1 MKKRKKKTLR
11 PCFPRPCSG
20 QAGQASSPRVAQNER
35 PEFAETQKHKV
46 RTVAG
51 RHVKMDPEVFYH
63 PRILNGTMFIHEG
76 RVIVRNRK
84 TLKQFSLSR
93 YILKARKGQ
102 VVDHE
107 NRNPLDN
114 RRCNLRIATVRQNNL
129 NRILRNSTGYIG
141 VSINRHKSPKGITYA
156 CYCGNHRVKGKEHCL
171 YTSLG
176 NKGLVFA
183 AIARDKF
190 VIQAGDD
197 EFAPLNFPC
206 FKYEPFRS
214 LLLRSDL
221 NEFK

>member
-1 MKKRKKKTLR
+1 MRKKEKKRIRNIEK
-11 PCFPRPCSG
+11 
-20 QAGQASSPRVAQNER
+20 
-35 PEFAETQKHKV
+35 PEFIQTQRYKV

-51 RHVKMDPEVFYH
+51 RRVKLDPDVFYDK
-63 PRILNGTMFIHEG
+63 RILNGTMFTTES
-76 RVIVRNRK
+76 RVTVRNRK
-84 TLKQFSLSR
+84 TKKCFVLARFV
-93 YILKARKGQ
+93 IKARKGQ
-102 VVDHE
+102 IVDHE

-141 VSINRHKSPKGITYA
+141 ISINRHKSPKGITYA
-156 CYCGNHRVKGKEHCL
+156 CYCGHHCIKGKEHCL
-171 YTSLG
+171 YSSLG
-176 NKGLVFA
+176 QKGLIFA

-221 NEFK
+221 NEFKQTISSQGRLQL